1 MKKQIM
7 LVAALFALTAVGCG
21 VGKLKEDGN
30 AFMEAWKSGD
40 SAKSFAM
47 MHESLQ
53 KEVGGAEGWAAMSA
67 GFKPVSW
74 SFSGFNV
81 NANGEGKLDGTA
93 EGADGKKGDLEL
105 KFFKSGDTN
114 KVLGFNFKPTP
125 K

>member
-1 MKKQIM
+1 MKRKII
-7 LVAALFALTAVGCG
+7 LIAAALAFTACG

-30 AFMEAWKSGD
+30 AFMEAWKAGD
-40 SAKSFAM
+40 TAKSFGM

-53 KEVGGAEGWAAMSA
+53 KEVGGAEGWATMSA

-81 NANGEGKLDGTA
+81 NANGEGKLDGSA

-105 KFFKSGDTN
+105 KFFKVGDVN

>member
-1 MKKQIM
+1 MKKKIM
-7 LVAALFALTAVGCG
+7 LAVAAVAFVAAGCG

-30 AFMEAWKSGD
+30 AFMEAWKAGD

-53 KEVGGAEGWAAMSA
+53 KEVGGAEGWATMSA
-67 GFKPVSW
+67 AFKPVSW

-81 NANGEGKLDGTA
+81 NANGESKLDGNA

-105 KFFKSGDTN
+105 KFFKVGGVN